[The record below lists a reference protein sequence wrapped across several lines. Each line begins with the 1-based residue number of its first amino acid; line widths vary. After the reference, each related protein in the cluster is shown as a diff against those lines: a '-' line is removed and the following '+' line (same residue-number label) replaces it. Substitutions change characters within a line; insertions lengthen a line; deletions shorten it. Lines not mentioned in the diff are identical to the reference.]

1 MTKDFKPKVPVLE
14 SIRLGVVL
22 LCVGLL
28 SMGVMNANAQTA
40 IKTQKV
46 KVENV
51 QMSLRNLFKTIE
63 SQSKY
68 LFFYV
73 DADVEGIMVT
83 PPANQTIS
91 KVLDAVLK
99 DHSLTYTV
107 DGRNINISRKK
118 IDEKQQ
124 KQRKAK
130 ETITTR
136 GVVKDNEGNPLLGAT
151 VVLKNTTT
159 GAVTDVD
166 GKFSIDVPADGVL
179 VFSYIGFEAR
189 EIKVGRQNNFMVVLQ
204 EEHNSLDDVIVIGY
218 GTQRKVDVTG
228 SVSTVNMN
236 DLKLTVASNAGE
248 ALQGQVAGVN
258 IRNSG
263 LPGTGATMSIRGVTS
278 FANVAP
284 LIIVDGVE
292 SNLNNISAQ
301 DIESIQVL
309 KDARVAAIYG
319 VRGSNGVIL
328 VTTKKGKA
336 GALRIT
342 YNGTAG
348 VTFPLSGNVYNL
360 ANSEEYMKILNVGQP
375 FNELFANGMPDYLYN
390 SPYGSGVGLE
400 GDSQVAASNY
410 YREDPNKG
418 SNYLIQAVNKKGTDW
433 FHESFKRAFFHE
445 HNLSVSGGG
454 EKSRFFFSLGLLDQK
469 GTLVET
475 FQKRYNMRV
484 NTEFSIGKYIKVGE
498 NLNFFYR
505 SYLPMTT
512 GSQYGI
518 IPNIYTLLPIIPVKD
533 IMGNWG
539 GTWIGPQ
546 LGSVG
551 NPIAMQSRTASNSDY
566 DSYNIIGNVFAE
578 VKLLKDFT
586 FRTSLGLNN
595 YNTMY
600 QTFTGAQAE
609 NAELNTKVNSLVS
622 YASQG
627 STLTFNNT
635 LNYKK
640 DFGLHKLDCLVG
652 MEVIKTYSKG
662 LNGQSDDFFSDNK
675 HYLLLQNGEER
686 FPASSS
692 MGHTALLSYFGR
704 LDYSYADKYLVGVTV
719 RRDGS
724 SYFGPENRFGTFPS
738 FSLGWRI
745 SQEKFMSG
753 AEWLNDLKVRLS
765 YGVLGSQNNVTAQN
779 QYSTYA
785 SSLYYSAY
793 DIYGTSN
800 SVEVGMYRQRIG
812 NSATGWEEDIVQ
824 NVGIDLVAF
833 NSALEFQFDV
843 YKKKINGL
851 LLTEPLPS
859 VIGALVTAPTVNI
872 GDIQNVG
879 FDISAK
885 YRFKTGDFTNSI
897 SGNFSHYKNKI
908 VDLPDPGYFTS
919 GTARNEEGYP
929 TGMFYGY
936 KVIKLFDSQEEVD
949 NAPTQDGA
957 APGRF
962 RYENIDEDNEI
973 TASDRQYLGSPHPD
987 FTYGFMLSTHYKG
1000 FDLSA
1005 QFYGVYG
1012 NTIYNRVRMTT
1023 EFFQSNVTAN
1033 KSRELLNAWTPENIN
1048 TTVPKIENVQSF
1060 STTSAFNSYALES
1073 GSYFRLKTLTIGY
1086 TFDPNISFMK
1096 RLQISSLRLYVQA
1109 ANLFTITPYSGADP
1123 DISGGSPANFGVDV
1137 ATYPTNERKVSFGL
1151 TVTY

>member
-1 MTKDFKPKVPVLE
+1 MINGFKSNASIQWKLKV
-14 SIRLGVVL
+14 SIVC
-22 LCVGLL
+22 LCVGFIFLG
-28 SMGVMNANAQTA
+28 SMDAAAQQT
-40 IKTQKV
+40 IRTQKI
-46 KVENV
+46 KVEST
-51 QMSLRNLFKTIE
+51 QMSLRDLFKTIE
-63 SQSKY
+63 RQSRF

-73 DADVEGIMVT
+73 DSDVDGIMVT
-83 PPANQTIS
+83 PPANQSIS

-99 DHSLTYTV
+99 DHSLTYSV
-107 DGRNINISRKK
+107 NDRNITISKK
-118 IDEKQQ
+118 KTAHQQ
-124 KQRKAK
+124 NQKKPSG
-130 ETITTR
+130 TVMIN
-136 GVVKDNEGNPLLGAT
+136 GMVKDENNELLIGAT
-151 VVLKNTTT
+151 VAVKNTMIAT
-159 GAVTDVD
+159 VTDID
-166 GKFSIDVPADGVL
+166 GKFSLSVPDDAVL
-179 VFSYIGFEAR
+179 LISYVGFESK
-189 EIKVGRQNNFMVVLQ
+189 EIKMGNQRNFQVVLR
-204 EEHNSLDDVIVIGY
+204 EEHNSLNDVVVIGY

-228 SVSTVNMN
+228 SISTVNMN

-248 ALQGQVAGVN
+248 ALQGQVAGMNV
-258 IRNSG
+258 RNSG

-342 YNGTAG
+342 YNGMAG

-360 ANSEEYMKILNVGQP
+360 ANSEEYMQILNIGQP

-390 SPYGSGVGLE
+390 SPYGSGVGFE
-400 GDSQVAASNY
+400 GDSQVDASNY
-410 YREDPNKG
+410 FREDPNKG
-418 SNYLIQAVNKKGTDW
+418 NNYLIQAVNKKGTDW
-433 FHESFKRAFFHE
+433 FHEAFKRAFFHE
-445 HNLSVSGGG
+445 HNLSVSGGSD
-454 EKSRFFFSLGLLDQK
+454 KSRFFFSLGYLDQN
-469 GTLVET
+469 GTLSET
-475 FQKRYNMRV
+475 FQKRYNMRI

-512 GSQYGI
+512 GSQYGR
-518 IPNIYTLLPIIPVKD
+518 IPDLYTLLPIIPVKD

-551 NPIAMQSRTASNSDY
+551 NPLAILSRTAANSDY
-566 DSYNIIGNVFAE
+566 DSYNVIGNIFAE
-578 VKLLKDFT
+578 ATLFKDFT
-586 FRTSLGLNN
+586 FRTSFGVNN

-609 NAELNTKVNSLVS
+609 NAELNTKVNSLTA
-622 YASQG
+622 YANQG

-640 DFGLHKLDCLVG
+640 DFGLHKLDCLIG
-652 MEVIKTYSKG
+652 MEVVKTYSKG
-662 LNGQSDDFFSDNK
+662 LNGQSDNFFSDNK

-704 LDYSYADKYLVGVTV
+704 IDYNYNDRYLVGFTI

-745 SQEKFMSG
+745 SQEKFMKG
-753 AEWLNDLKVRLS
+753 ASWLNDLKIRLS
-765 YGVLGSQNNVTAQN
+765 YGVLGSQNNVTALN

-793 DIYGTSN
+793 DMLGTSN
-800 SVEVGMYRQRIG
+800 SVIMGMYRQRIG
-812 NSATGWEEDIVQ
+812 NSATGWEEDVVQ
-824 NVGIDLVAF
+824 NIGVDLVAF
-833 NSALEFQFDV
+833 NNSFDFQLDV

-872 GDIQNVG
+872 GDIQNIG

-885 YRFKTGDFTNSI
+885 YRFKVGAFVNSI
-897 SGNFSHYKNKI
+897 TGNFSHYKNKI
-908 VDLPDPGYFTS
+908 VDLPDPGYFAS
-919 GTARNEEGYP
+919 GTARNEEGHP
-929 TGMFYGY
+929 TGVFYGY
-936 KVIKLFDSQEEVD
+936 KVMKIFDSQEEVD

-962 RYENIDEDNEI
+962 RYVNTDGDDKI
-973 TASDRQYLGSPHPD
+973 TADDRQYLGSPHPD
-987 FTYGFMLSTHYKG
+987 FTYGFILSTQYKG
-1000 FDLSA
+1000 FDLAA
-1005 QFYGVYG
+1005 QFYGVHG
-1012 NTIYNRVRMTT
+1012 NTIYNQVRMST

-1033 KSRELLNAWTPENIN
+1033 KSRKLLNAWTPDNIN
-1048 TTVPKIENVQSF
+1048 TSVPKIENVQSF

-1073 GSYFRLKTLTIGY
+1073 GSYFRLKTLTLGY
-1086 TFDPNISFMK
+1086 TFNPNTSFM
-1096 RLQISSLRLYVQA
+1096 RMLQISNLRLYVQA
-1109 ANLFTITPYSGADP
+1109 SNLFTITNYSGADP

-1137 ATYPTNERKVSFGL
+1137 ATYPTNERKISFGL
-1151 TVTY
+1151 TITY

>member
-1 MTKDFKPKVPVLE
+1 MINGFKSNASIQWKLKV
-14 SIRLGVVL
+14 SIVC
-22 LCVGLL
+22 LCVGFIFLG
-28 SMGVMNANAQTA
+28 SMDAAAQQT
-40 IKTQKV
+40 IRTQKI
-46 KVENV
+46 KVEST
-51 QMSLRNLFKTIE
+51 QMSLRDLFKTIE
-63 SQSKY
+63 RQSRF

-73 DADVEGIMVT
+73 DSDVDGIMVT
-83 PPANQTIS
+83 PPANQSIS

-99 DHSLTYTV
+99 DHSLTYSV
-107 DGRNINISRKK
+107 NDRNITISKK
-118 IDEKQQ
+118 KTAHQQ
-124 KQRKAK
+124 NQKKPSG
-130 ETITTR
+130 TVMIN
-136 GVVKDNEGNPLLGAT
+136 GMVKDENNELLIGAT
-151 VVLKNTTT
+151 VAVKNTMIAT
-159 GAVTDVD
+159 VTDID
-166 GKFSIDVPADGVL
+166 GKFSLSVPDDAVL
-179 VFSYIGFEAR
+179 LISYVGFESK
-189 EIKVGRQNNFMVVLQ
+189 EIKMGNQRNFQVVLR
-204 EEHNSLDDVIVIGY
+204 EEHNSLNDVVVIGY

-228 SVSTVNMN
+228 SISTVNMN

-248 ALQGQVAGVN
+248 ALQGQVAGMNV
-258 IRNSG
+258 RNSG

-342 YNGTAG
+342 YNGMAG

-360 ANSEEYMKILNVGQP
+360 ANSEEYMQILNIGQP

-390 SPYGSGVGLE
+390 SPYGSGVGFE
-400 GDSQVAASNY
+400 GDSQVDASNY
-410 YREDPNKG
+410 FREDPNKG
-418 SNYLIQAVNKKGTDW
+418 NNYLIQAVNKKGTDW
-433 FHESFKRAFFHE
+433 FHEAFKRAFFHE
-445 HNLSVSGGG
+445 HNLSVSGGSD
-454 EKSRFFFSLGLLDQK
+454 KSRFFFSLGYLDQN
-469 GTLVET
+469 GTLSET
-475 FQKRYNMRV
+475 FQKRYNMRI

-512 GSQYGI
+512 GSQYGR
-518 IPNIYTLLPIIPVKD
+518 IPDLYTLLPIIPVKD

-551 NPIAMQSRTASNSDY
+551 NPLAILSRTAANSDY
-566 DSYNIIGNVFAE
+566 DSYNVIGNIFAE
-578 VKLLKDFT
+578 ATLFKDFT
-586 FRTSLGLNN
+586 FRTSFGVNN

-609 NAELNTKVNSLVS
+609 NAELNTKVNSLTA
-622 YASQG
+622 YANQG

-640 DFGLHKLDCLVG
+640 DFGLHKLDCLIG
-652 MEVIKTYSKG
+652 MEVVKTYSKG
-662 LNGQSDDFFSDNK
+662 LNGQSDNFFSDNK

-704 LDYSYADKYLVGVTV
+704 IDYNYNDRYLVGFTI

-745 SQEKFMSG
+745 SQEKFMKG
-753 AEWLNDLKVRLS
+753 ASWLNDLKIRLS
-765 YGVLGSQNNVTAQN
+765 YGVLGSQNNVTALN

-793 DIYGTSN
+793 DMLGTSN
-800 SVEVGMYRQRIG
+800 SVIMGMYRQRIG
-812 NSATGWEEDIVQ
+812 NSATGWEEDVVQ
-824 NVGIDLVAF
+824 NIGVDLVAF
-833 NSALEFQFDV
+833 NNSFDFQLDV

-872 GDIQNVG
+872 GDIQNIG

-885 YRFKTGDFTNSI
+885 YRFKVGAFVNSI
-897 SGNFSHYKNKI
+897 TGNFSHYKNKI
-908 VDLPDPGYFTS
+908 VDLPDPGYFAS
-919 GTARNEEGYP
+919 GTARNEEGHP
-929 TGMFYGY
+929 TGVFYGY
-936 KVIKLFDSQEEVD
+936 KVMKIFDSQEEVD

-962 RYENIDEDNEI
+962 RYVNTDGDDKI
-973 TASDRQYLGSPHPD
+973 TADDRQYLGSPHPD
-987 FTYGFMLSTHYKG
+987 FTYGFILSTQYKG
-1000 FDLSA
+1000 FDLAA
-1005 QFYGVYG
+1005 QFYGVHG
-1012 NTIYNRVRMTT
+1012 NTIYNQVRMST

-1033 KSRELLNAWTPENIN
+1033 KSRKLLNAWTPDN
-1048 TTVPKIENVQSF
+1048 TNTSVPKIENVQSF

-1073 GSYFRLKTLTIGY
+1073 GSYFRLKTLTLGY
-1086 TFDPNISFMK
+1086 TFNPNTSFM
-1096 RLQISSLRLYVQA
+1096 RMLQISNLRLYVQA
-1109 ANLFTITPYSGADP
+1109 SNLFTITNYSGADP

-1137 ATYPTNERKVSFGL
+1137 ATYPTNERKISFGL
-1151 TVTY
+1151 TITY

>member
-1 MTKDFKPKVPVLE
+1 MINGSKSNASIQWKLKV
-14 SIRLGVVL
+14 SIVC
-22 LCVGLL
+22 LCVGFIFLG
-28 SMGVMNANAQTA
+28 SMDAAAQQT
-40 IKTQKV
+40 IRTQKI
-46 KVENV
+46 KVEST
-51 QMSLRNLFKTIE
+51 QMSLRDLFKTIE
-63 SQSKY
+63 RQSRF

-73 DADVEGIMVT
+73 DSDVDGIMVT
-83 PPANQTIS
+83 PPANQSIS

-99 DHSLTYTV
+99 DHSLTYSV
-107 DGRNINISRKK
+107 NDRNITISKK
-118 IDEKQQ
+118 KTAHQQ
-124 KQRKAK
+124 NQKKPSG
-130 ETITTR
+130 TVMIN
-136 GVVKDNEGNPLLGAT
+136 GMVKDENNELLIGAT
-151 VVLKNTTT
+151 VAVKNTMIAT
-159 GAVTDVD
+159 VTDID
-166 GKFSIDVPADGVL
+166 GKFSLSVPDDAVL
-179 VFSYIGFEAR
+179 LISYVGFESK
-189 EIKVGRQNNFMVVLQ
+189 EIKMGNQRNFQVVLR
-204 EEHNSLDDVIVIGY
+204 EEHNSLNDVVVIGY

-228 SVSTVNMN
+228 SISTVNMN

-248 ALQGQVAGVN
+248 ALQGQVAGMNV
-258 IRNSG
+258 RNSG

-342 YNGTAG
+342 YNGMAG

-360 ANSEEYMKILNVGQP
+360 ANSEEYMQILNIGQP

-390 SPYGSGVGLE
+390 SPYGSGVGFE
-400 GDSQVAASNY
+400 GDSQVDASNY
-410 YREDPNKG
+410 FREDPNKG
-418 SNYLIQAVNKKGTDW
+418 NNYLIQAVNKKGTDW
-433 FHESFKRAFFHE
+433 FHEAFKRAFFHE
-445 HNLSVSGGG
+445 HNLSVSGGSD
-454 EKSRFFFSLGLLDQK
+454 KSRFFFSLGYLDQN
-469 GTLVET
+469 GTLSET

-512 GSQYGI
+512 GSQYGR
-518 IPNIYTLLPIIPVKD
+518 IPDLYTLLPIIPVKD

-551 NPIAMQSRTASNSDY
+551 NPLAILSRTAANSDY
-566 DSYNIIGNVFAE
+566 DSYNFIGNIFAE
-578 VKLLKDFT
+578 ATLFKDFT
-586 FRTSLGLNN
+586 FRTSFGVNN

-609 NAELNTKVNSLVS
+609 NAELNTKVNSLTA
-622 YASQG
+622 YANQG

-640 DFGLHKLDCLVG
+640 DFGLHKLDCLIG
-652 MEVIKTYSKG
+652 MEVVKTYSKG
-662 LNGQSDDFFSDNK
+662 LNGQSDNFFSDNK
-675 HYLLLQNGEER
+675 NYLLLQNGEER
-686 FPASSS
+686 YPASSS

-704 LDYSYADKYLVGVTV
+704 IDYNYNDRYLVGFTI

-745 SQEKFMSG
+745 SQEKFMKG
-753 AEWLNDLKVRLS
+753 ASWINDLKIRLS
-765 YGVLGSQNNVTAQN
+765 YGVLGSQNNVTALN

-793 DIYGTSN
+793 DMLGTSN
-800 SVEVGMYRQRIG
+800 SVIMGMYRQRIG
-812 NSATGWEEDIVQ
+812 NSATGWEEDVVQ
-824 NVGIDLVAF
+824 NIGVDLVAF
-833 NSALEFQFDV
+833 NNSFDFQIDV

-872 GDIQNVG
+872 GDIQNIG

-885 YRFKTGDFTNSI
+885 YRFKVGAFVNSI
-897 SGNFSHYKNKI
+897 TGNFSHYKNKI
-908 VDLPDPGYFTS
+908 VDLPDPGYFAS
-919 GTARNEEGYP
+919 GTARNEEGHP
-929 TGMFYGY
+929 TGVFYGY
-936 KVIKLFDSQEEVD
+936 KVMKIFDSQEEVD

-962 RYENIDEDNEI
+962 RYVNTDGDDKI
-973 TASDRQYLGSPHPD
+973 TADDRQYLGSPHPD
-987 FTYGFMLSTHYKG
+987 FTYGFILSTQYKG
-1000 FDLSA
+1000 FDLAA
-1005 QFYGVYG
+1005 QFYGVHG
-1012 NTIYNRVRMTT
+1012 NTIYNQVRMST

-1033 KSRELLNAWTPENIN
+1033 KSRKLLNAWTPDN
-1048 TTVPKIENVQSF
+1048 TNTSVPKIENVQSF

-1073 GSYFRLKTLTIGY
+1073 GSYFRLKTLTLGY
-1086 TFDPNISFMK
+1086 TFNPNTSFM
-1096 RLQISSLRLYVQA
+1096 RMLQISNLRLYVQA
-1109 ANLFTITPYSGADP
+1109 SNLFTITNYSGADP

-1137 ATYPTNERKVSFGL
+1137 ATYPTNERKISFGL
-1151 TVTY
+1151 TITY

>member
-1 MTKDFKPKVPVLE
+1 MQWKQRVNIVCLC
-14 SIRLGVVL
+14 VVL
-22 LCVGLL
+22 TC
-28 SMGVMNANAQTA
+28 MGSVNAAAQQT
-40 IKTQKV
+40 IQTQKV
-46 KVENV
+46 KVEST
-51 QMSLRNLFKTIE
+51 QMSLRNLFKAIE
-63 SQSKY
+63 RQSRF

-73 DADVEGIMVT
+73 DADVDGIMVT
-83 PPANQTIS
+83 PPANRSIS

-99 DHSLTYTV
+99 DHSLTYSVNDRSITISKKKTSYQQNQKKPSGTTTV
-107 DGRNINISRKK
+107 N
-118 IDEKQQ
+118 
-124 KQRKAK
+124 
-130 ETITTR
+130 
-136 GVVKDNEGNPLLGAT
+136 GVVKDEENNLLIGAT
-151 VVLKNTTT
+151 VVVKNTTIAT
-159 GAVTDVD
+159 VTDID
-166 GKFSIDVPADGVL
+166 GKFSLSVPDDAVL
-179 VFSYIGFEAR
+179 LVSYVGFESK
-189 EIKVGRQNNFMVVLQ
+189 EIKAGGHRNLQVVLR
-204 EEHNSLDDVIVIGY
+204 EEHNSLNDVVVIGY

-228 SVSTVNMN
+228 SISTVNMD

-248 ALQGQVAGVN
+248 ALQGQVAGMNV
-258 IRNSG
+258 RNSG

-336 GALRIT
+336 GTLRVT
-342 YNGTAG
+342 YNGMAG

-360 ANSEEYMKILNVGQP
+360 ANSEEYMQILNTGQP

-390 SPYGSGVGLE
+390 SPYGSGVGFE

-410 YREDPNKG
+410 FREDPNKG
-418 SNYLIQAVNKKGTDW
+418 NNYLIQAVNKEGTDW
-433 FHESFKRAFFHE
+433 FHEAFKRAFFHE
-445 HNLSVSGGG
+445 HNLSVSGGSD
-454 EKSRFFFSLGLLDQK
+454 KSRFFFSLGYLDQN
-469 GTLVET
+469 GTLSET

-512 GSQYGI
+512 GSQYGR
-518 IPNIYTLLPIIPVKD
+518 IPDLYTLLPIIPVRD

-551 NPIAMQSRTASNSDY
+551 NPLAILSRTAANSDY
-566 DSYNIIGNVFAE
+566 DSYNVIGNIFAE
-578 VKLLKDFT
+578 ATLFNDFT
-586 FRTSLGLNN
+586 FRTSFGLNN

-609 NAELNTKVNSLVS
+609 NAELNTKVNSLTA
-622 YASQG
+622 YATQG

-635 LNYKK
+635 LNYKR
-640 DFGLHKLDCLVG
+640 DFGLHKLDCLIG

-686 FPASSS
+686 YPASSS

-704 LDYSYADKYLVGVTV
+704 IDYNYDDKYLVGVTV

-745 SQEKFMSG
+745 SQEKFMKGVS
-753 AEWLNDLKVRLS
+753 WLNDFKIRLS
-765 YGVLGSQNNVTAQN
+765 YGVLGSQNNVTALN

-793 DIYGTSN
+793 DISGTSN
-800 SVEVGMYRQRIG
+800 SVVAGMYRQRIG

-824 NVGIDLVAF
+824 NIGVDLVAF
-833 NSALEFQFDV
+833 SNSLEFQLDV

-885 YRFKTGDFTNSI
+885 YRFKAGAFNNSI
-897 SGNFSHYKNKI
+897 SANFSHYKNKI

-919 GTARNEEGYP
+919 GTARNEEGHP

-936 KVIKLFDSQEEVD
+936 KIMKIFDSQEEVD

-962 RYENIDEDNEI
+962 RYVNTDGDDKI
-973 TASDRQYLGSPHPD
+973 TADDRQYLGSPHPD
-987 FTYGFMLSTHYKG
+987 FTYGFILSSQYKG
-1000 FDLSA
+1000 FDLAA
-1005 QFYGVYG
+1005 QFYGVQG
-1012 NTIYNRVRMTT
+1012 NTIYNQVRMST

-1033 KSRELLNAWTPENIN
+1033 KSRKLLNAWTPDNIN

-1073 GSYFRLKTLTIGY
+1073 GSYFRLKTLTLGY
-1086 TFDPNISFMK
+1086 TFNPNTPFMK
-1096 RLQISSLRLYVQA
+1096 MLQLSTLRLYVQA
-1109 ANLFTITPYSGADP
+1109 SNLFTITNYSGADP

-1137 ATYPTNERKVSFGL
+1137 ATYPTNERKISFGL
-1151 TVTY
+1151 TITY

>member
-1 MTKDFKPKVPVLE
+1 MINGFKSNASIQWKLKV
-14 SIRLGVVL
+14 SIVC
-22 LCVGLL
+22 LCVGFIFLG
-28 SMGVMNANAQTA
+28 SMDAVAQQT
-40 IKTQKV
+40 IRTQKI
-46 KVENV
+46 KVEST
-51 QMSLRNLFKTIE
+51 QMSLRDLFKTIE
-63 SQSKY
+63 RQSRF

-73 DADVEGIMVT
+73 DSDVDGIMVT
-83 PPANQTIS
+83 PPANQSIS

-99 DHSLTYTV
+99 DHSLTYSV
-107 DGRNINISRKK
+107 NDRNITISKK
-118 IDEKQQ
+118 KTAHQQ
-124 KQRKAK
+124 NQKKPSG
-130 ETITTR
+130 TVMIN
-136 GVVKDNEGNPLLGAT
+136 GMVKDENNELLIGAT
-151 VVLKNTTT
+151 VAVKNTMIAT
-159 GAVTDVD
+159 VTDID
-166 GKFSIDVPADGVL
+166 GKFSLSVPDDAVL
-179 VFSYIGFEAR
+179 LISYVGFESK
-189 EIKVGRQNNFMVVLQ
+189 EIKMGNQRNFQVVLR
-204 EEHNSLDDVIVIGY
+204 EEHNSLNDVVVIGY

-228 SVSTVNMN
+228 SISTVNMN

-248 ALQGQVAGVN
+248 ALQGQVAGMNV
-258 IRNSG
+258 RNSG

-342 YNGTAG
+342 YNGMAG

-360 ANSEEYMKILNVGQP
+360 ANSEEYMQILNIGQP

-390 SPYGSGVGLE
+390 SPYGSGVGFE
-400 GDSQVAASNY
+400 GDSQVDASNY
-410 YREDPNKG
+410 FREDPNKG
-418 SNYLIQAVNKKGTDW
+418 NNYLIQAVNKKGTDW
-433 FHESFKRAFFHE
+433 FHEAFKRAFFHE
-445 HNLSVSGGG
+445 HNLSVSGGSD
-454 EKSRFFFSLGLLDQK
+454 KSRFFFSLGYLDQN
-469 GTLVET
+469 GTLSET
-475 FQKRYNMRV
+475 FQKRYNMRI

-512 GSQYGI
+512 GSQYGR
-518 IPNIYTLLPIIPVKD
+518 IPDLYTLLPIIPVKD

-551 NPIAMQSRTASNSDY
+551 NPLAILSRTAANSDY
-566 DSYNIIGNVFAE
+566 DSYNVIGNIFAE
-578 VKLLKDFT
+578 ATLFKDFT
-586 FRTSLGLNN
+586 FRTSFGVNN

-609 NAELNTKVNSLVS
+609 NAELNTKVNSLTA
-622 YASQG
+622 YANQG

-640 DFGLHKLDCLVG
+640 DFGLHKLDCLIG
-652 MEVIKTYSKG
+652 MEVVKTYSKG
-662 LNGQSDDFFSDNK
+662 LNGQSDNFFSDNK

-704 LDYSYADKYLVGVTV
+704 IDYNYNDRYLVGITI

-745 SQEKFMSG
+745 SQEKFMKG
-753 AEWLNDLKVRLS
+753 ASWLNDLKIRLS
-765 YGVLGSQNNVTAQN
+765 YGVLGSQNNVTALN

-793 DIYGTSN
+793 DMLGTSN
-800 SVEVGMYRQRIG
+800 SVIMGMYRQRIG
-812 NSATGWEEDIVQ
+812 NSATGWEEDVVQ
-824 NVGIDLVAF
+824 NIGVDLVAF
-833 NSALEFQFDV
+833 NNSFDFQLDV

-872 GDIQNVG
+872 GDIQNIG

-885 YRFKTGDFTNSI
+885 YRFKVGAFVNSI
-897 SGNFSHYKNKI
+897 TGNFSHYKNKI
-908 VDLPDPGYFTS
+908 VDLPDPGYFAS
-919 GTARNEEGYP
+919 GTARNEEGHP
-929 TGMFYGY
+929 TGVFYGY
-936 KVIKLFDSQEEVD
+936 KVMKIFDSQEEVD

-962 RYENIDEDNEI
+962 RYVNTDGDDKI
-973 TASDRQYLGSPHPD
+973 TADDRQYLGSPHPD
-987 FTYGFMLSTHYKG
+987 FTYGFILSTQYKG
-1000 FDLSA
+1000 FDLAA
-1005 QFYGVYG
+1005 QFYGVHG
-1012 NTIYNRVRMTT
+1012 NTIYNQVRMST

-1033 KSRELLNAWTPENIN
+1033 KSRKLLNAWTPDN
-1048 TTVPKIENVQSF
+1048 TNTSVPKIENVQSF

-1073 GSYFRLKTLTIGY
+1073 GSYFRLKTLTLGY
-1086 TFDPNISFMK
+1086 TFNPNTSFM
-1096 RLQISSLRLYVQA
+1096 RMLQISNLRLYVQA
-1109 ANLFTITPYSGADP
+1109 SNLFTITNYSGADP

-1137 ATYPTNERKVSFGL
+1137 ATYPTNERKISFGL
-1151 TVTY
+1151 TITY